1 MPLGERGPRRIRL
14 WEETRPHLGRE
25 TTASGTR
32 DDRVWDMKRM
42 NLGRRSPTSR
52 DAGFTTCVFWGQVGE
67 SVCSFSRQLV
77 GEKTRDFECRPVFCC
92 IFVVASGQAGEEVP
106 LFSTHLIFI

>member
-25 TTASGTR
+25 TIASGTR
-32 DDRVWDMKRM
+32 DDRVWD
-42 NLGRRSPTSR
+42 GVRRQVGMQDLR
-52 DAGFTTCVFWGQVGE
+52 LVFSGGQVGE

-106 LFSTHLIFI
+106 LFSNT